1 MKFDLIC
8 GLILWVLPILLGLL
22 SVKVVGVKKGRLE
35 TEYRFGG
42 AGALV
47 ILIGSF
53 VLILMFVIMGDMRD
67 WDRFHQMTIM
77 SRGGVEILKW
87 LVGVFLFTILL
98 FALYTLLYIVSCGMF
113 GDLLDLLYQKKILG
127 FKRRKGKLS
136 FGIRRQHRK

>member
-1 MKFDLIC
+1 MKFDLTC

-35 TEYRFGG
+35 TKYRFGSI
-42 AGALV
+42 GALV
-47 ILIGSF
+47 ILLGSF
-53 VLILMFVIMGDMRD
+53 LMILLFVIMGEMRD

-77 SRGGVEILKW
+77 SHGGLEILKW
-87 LVGVFLFTILL
+87 VIGVFLFTILL
-98 FALYTLLYIVSCGMF
+98 FAIYALLYVVSCGIF

-136 FGIRRQHRK
+136 FGLRRHR